1 MLSSVAS
8 EREALADSLERAPG
22 TLAMTERTLRRVR
35 TRTLPVLDP
44 VVRDSRPALRPLA
57 DLLRVVEPTLDD
69 AQPLLAS
76 VRRLLPQSK
85 RALAPLPRL
94 ERPASPAIASTTRAL
109 KQARPLLAG
118 LRPYTPEL
126 VAGFF
131 NGFGG
136 ATSGS
141 YDANGHYARINLEGG
156 LTSLTGLI
164 PRPSG
169 GALGGLRTGLDAR
182 CPGAAEE
189 PAPDGSNPWGSGPD
203 SAAGTCDPAHNP
215 R

>member
-1 MLSSVAS
+1 VAS
-8 EREALADSLERAPG
+8 EREALA
-22 TLAMTERTLRRVR
+22 
-35 TRTLPVLDP
+35 
-44 VVRDSRPALRPLA
+44 
-57 DLLRVVEPTLDD
+57 
-69 AQPLLAS
+69 PLLAS
-76 VRRLLPQSK
+76 VRRLLPQSR

-94 ERPASPAIASTTRAL
+94 ERPASPAIASTTKAL

-136 ATSGS
+136 STSAS
-141 YDANGHYARINLEGG
+141 YDANGHYARINLEAGASSLSG
-156 LTSLTGLI
+156 LL
-164 PRPSG
+164 PRPPG
-169 GALGGLRTGLDAR
+169 ENLGGFRVGLDAR

-189 PAPDGSNPWGSGPD
+189 PAPDRSNPWSSGPD
-203 SAAGTCDPAHNP
+203 SAGGSCDPGHNP